1 MNQKLRTIITALLFI
16 GSVVVI
22 SVTLVLVV
30 KEKRRARVI
39 QDEISAL
46 QEEKKL
52 YEHENSEL
60 ADRIA
65 YLHSEHSYEKEA
77 KNLNYKNPGE
87 RVVVIRRSQGNND
100 NAQILG
106 SDTQKSDDVE
116 KPHYRVWFDYFF

>member
-1 MNQKLRTIITALLFI
+1 MNQNVRTIITAILFVC
-16 GSVVVI
+16 SVIVI
-22 SVTLVLVV
+22 SVTLILVV

-46 QEEKKL
+46 QEEKKR
-52 YEHENSEL
+52 YEHENGEL

-87 RVVVIRRSQGNND
+87 RVVVIRRNQND
-100 NAQILG
+100 DPKDSFEEG
-106 SDTQKSDDVE
+106 VSTDRVTQ